1 MKKNISIIII
11 LLFISFFATAQ
22 NRIKVPEYSV
32 EKESTVYRLFKYVL
46 QQCEDKG
53 IAINDG
59 IPFSI
64 NIYKRENN
72 DYYIMISK
80 SPYEDKSLQNGSY
93 CGFITFDNLMLFIRG
108 NDTDIYRECNS
119 PLTKKSN
126 FTNVGV
132 NNPVADGTGQTWSF
146 VMKDGEVYFIRYHDG
161 IW

>member
-1 MKKNISIIII
+1 MRKIISVIII
-11 LLFISFFATAQ
+11 LLLFSFLAVAK
-22 NRIKVPEYSV
+22 NIVKVPEYTI
-32 EKESTVYRLFKYVL
+32 EKESTVYRLFEYVL
-46 QQCEDKG
+46 QQCEEKE
-53 IAINDG
+53 IAANDG

-64 NIYKRENN
+64 NIHKRENN
-72 DYYIMISK
+72 DYYIVISK
-80 SPYEDKSLQNGSY
+80 SPYEDKSLQSGSY

-108 NDTDIYRECNS
+108 NDRDIYRECNS

-126 FTNVGV
+126 FTKVMV